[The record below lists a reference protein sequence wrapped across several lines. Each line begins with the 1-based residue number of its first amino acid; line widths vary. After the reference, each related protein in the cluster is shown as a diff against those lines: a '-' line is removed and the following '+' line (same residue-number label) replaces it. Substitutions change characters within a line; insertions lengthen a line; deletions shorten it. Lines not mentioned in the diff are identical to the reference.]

1 MIYELDNVYY
11 LKSGNVYEKANIEI
25 KHNYVRNKNVIVISG
40 SNTYQSFSEEDE
52 QKMNI
57 YLFKELEKR
66 ILERIDV

>member
-11 LKSGNVYEKANIEI
+11 LKSGNVYEIANIEI
-25 KHNYVRNKNVIVISG
+25 KHNYVRNRNVLVING
-40 SNTYQSFSEEDE
+40 SNTYQSFSEEDG

-57 YLFKELEKR
+57 YSFKELEKR